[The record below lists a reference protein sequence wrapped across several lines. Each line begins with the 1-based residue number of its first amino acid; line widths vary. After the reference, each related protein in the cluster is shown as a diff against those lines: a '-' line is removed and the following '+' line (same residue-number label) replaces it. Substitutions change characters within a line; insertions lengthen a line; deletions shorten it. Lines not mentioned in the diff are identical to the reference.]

1 MWEFYKISE
10 KFHKILYKNFER
22 IQLIQVFRWAMQP
35 TGILF
40 KVADLG
46 FLWKNYYSKTL
57 SFFYYKSFRSSL
69 TSMQRVMD
77 IKINT
82 ISVYLMGHIFTE
94 IALQLDNFL
103 KVISRSVPINSLS
116 RIYDPKGKLYKLVS
130 WNQAAVYH
138 FIVIKVHAILSA
150 GFAHSF

>member
-1 MWEFYKISE
+1 M
-10 KFHKILYKNFER
+10 
-22 IQLIQVFRWAMQP
+22 VFRWAMQP
-35 TGILF
+35 MGILF
-40 KVADLG
+40 KEADFG
-46 FLWKNYYSKTL
+46 IFVNNYCSKTL
-57 SFFYYKSFRSSL
+57 SFFYYVSFRSSL

-82 ISVYLMGHIFTE
+82 ISVYLVGHIFTE
-94 IALQLDNFL
+94 IALQLDNFF

-116 RIYDPKGKLYKLVS
+116 RIFDPKGKLYKLVS

-138 FIVIKVHAILSA
+138 FIVIKVHAISSA

>member
-1 MWEFYKISE
+1 MWKFYKISE
-10 KFHKILYKNFER
+10 KFHNYEYIKISKDM
-22 IQLIQVFRWAMQP
+22 VFRWAMQP
-35 TGILF
+35 MGILF
-40 KVADLG
+40 KEADFG
-46 FLWKNYYSKTL
+46 IFVNNYCSKTL
-57 SFFYYKSFRSSL
+57 SFFYYVSFRSSL

-82 ISVYLMGHIFTE
+82 ISVYLVGHIFTE
-94 IALQLDNFL
+94 IALQLDNFF

-116 RIYDPKGKLYKLVS
+116 RIFDPKGKLYKLVS

-138 FIVIKVHAILSA
+138 FIVIKVHAVLSA